1 MSSLAQMVK
10 NGLINIFK
18 NIQGCILWHGAIM
31 DQQDQQQRNIA
42 MGLIEY
48 LDASMIPWQPR
59 KNQLSEAE
67 TESLRQNMQ
76 NLIEWGAVVAMIE
89 IKIMG
94 MMSDANN

>member
-1 MSSLAQMVK
+1 MAVLYYLVIFGNSL
-10 NGLINIFK
+10 IFK

-76 NLIEWGAVVAMIE
+76 SLIEWGAVVAVIE

-94 MMSDANN
+94 MMSDG